1 MRNPDLVKRL
11 RWGSDKK
18 MSGMRPVP
26 YSHPCFVLIHCSN
39 DLGKDDPA
47 GPKPK
52 YFFFTAIMSQPFATL
67 IKFSAL
73 IIKWVCQ
80 VRKLLPEVGKPTSTC
95 PRRLWSS
102 ARSSGTMGRWKVLV
116 TRQDRVRS
124 PTNLGSGSSAGKTAT
139 LKTGHRISL
148 LLNILFFTM
157 NQSISVFIW
166 RRRLLAASVADPAP

>member
-18 MSGMRPVP
+18 KVRHATGSL
-26 YSHPCFVLIHCSN
+26 STSLLEN
-39 DLGKDDPA
+39 TA
-47 GPKPK
+47 
-52 YFFFTAIMSQPFATL
+52 AIMSQPYTNG
-67 IKFSAL
+67 IIFSAL

-80 VRKLLPEVGKPTSTC
+80 ERKLLPEVGRPTSTC